1 MGIGTGVFL
10 FVVGAI
16 VAFALNVDVSSW
28 ANLDLIGYLLMGAG
42 AVVFIISLVLVLKK
56 RSTVETVRH
65 VDNTGGEQVT
75 QHEVRSDNDPL
86 V

>member
-16 VAFALNVDVSSW
+16 VAFALNVDVSW
-28 ANLDLIGYLLMGAG
+28 ADLDLIGYLLMGAG